1 VAAAMFPTTVELSR
15 GDEHTITFH
24 KDSYQDDTEKLTSS
38 TSGWIWGNLLVG
50 GVQTRISRN
59 RAVARFSE
67 RTRGHGRTRAKCQP
81 GSPEYPADFFAASVS
96 VGIR

>member
-15 GDEHTITFH
+15 GDEHTVTFH

-50 GVQTRISRN
+50 GVVGALADAESENARTSI
-59 RAVARFSE
+59 RAR
-67 RTRGHGRTRAKCQP
+67 
-81 GSPEYPADFFAASVS
+81 SVNEAP
-96 VGIR
+96 